1 MRDEY
6 TGRAASAF
14 VTFVRRAAADDRGS
28 ERQPAHSNQVD
39 EKRKKAF
46 DPSPG
51 DDPQNEPAMDK
62 PLSPTETAKRFG
74 ISIKALRLYEQHGLL
89 KPLRAAN
96 GSTGAA
102 WRVYG
107 SDQVARLHQILALK
121 RLGLSLGQI
130 GELLVGPDALDPI
143 LAVQERVLTKDSE
156 RITRALTLIRKART
170 KLAAG
175 DILSIDDLATLTQET
190 VMTEQSTAE
199 ELKEILTPFRQKHL
213 TPQEE
218 ASLKELTSGQ
228 LDGIAKKAMKQL
240 LEEAKVLMT
249 TGDATTAA
257 AMDFARRFRAT
268 AEHLKSREP
277 SLLTALRPKLKA
289 MMDDALSDPDVSQ
302 KMQAIA
308 FVGKALAN
316 LKAQEDNSASEQ

>member
-1 MRDEY
+1 
-6 TGRAASAF
+6 
-14 VTFVRRAAADDRGS
+14 
-28 ERQPAHSNQVD
+28 
-39 EKRKKAF
+39 
-46 DPSPG
+46 
-51 DDPQNEPAMDK
+51 MDSH
-62 PLSPTETAKRFG
+62 LSPAETAKRFG

-89 KPLRAAN
+89 KPLRTAN

-107 SDQVARLHQILALK
+107 SDQLARLHRILALR

-130 GELLVGPDALDPI
+130 AELLVGENALDPI

-156 RITRALTLIRKART
+156 RITRALTLIRKARI

-190 VMTEQSTAE
+190 AVTKQSTAQ

-218 ASLKELTSGQ
+218 ASLEEIKEWASGQ
-228 LDGIAKKAMKQL
+228 PDDLKESMKSMTQL
-240 LEEAKVLMT
+240 LEEAKALMSS
-249 TGDATTAA
+249 GDATTAA

-268 AEHLKSREP
+268 GRHLKSTAP
-277 SLLTALRPKLKA
+277 SPLTALRPKLKA
-289 MMDDALSDPDVSQ
+289 MMDDARSDPAVSQ
-302 KMQAIA
+302 KMEVFA
-308 FVGKALAN
+308 FVEKALAN
-316 LKAQEDNSASEQ
+316 LKAQEDNSAGKA